1 MILLWPSL
9 SVEVPIAL
17 RRQDRTYLRVRTARL
32 GLEGCESFV
41 DDLIG
46 CRVLY
51 SVRDAL
57 LHRSLEIQPWHFPI
71 RYFKKIKP
79 RKKRKFFSKFLFF
92 LQSHNCWVAEVC
104 DPKAVFRFR
113 AQVKCATQHKISTSL
128 ACLLYLSGPARLDGR
143 VVQGGRLKFSSLRR
157 RGFEPHSSQN

>member
-1 MILLWPSL
+1 M
-9 SVEVPIAL
+9 
-17 RRQDRTYLRVRTARL
+17 RTARL

-71 RYFKKIKP
+71 RYF
-79 RKKRKFFSKFLFF
+79 FF
-92 LQSHNCWVAEVC
+92 LNVWLLLGRAPGLGRDATTLFVCAGSDCWVA
-104 DPKAVFRFR
+104 
-113 AQVKCATQHKISTSL
+113 
-128 ACLLYLSGPARLDGR
+128 GPATWR
-143 VVQGGRLKFSSLRR
+143 KKK
-157 RGFEPHSSQN
+157 

>member
-1 MILLWPSL
+1 M
-9 SVEVPIAL
+9 
-17 RRQDRTYLRVRTARL
+17 RTARL

-71 RYFKKIKP
+71 RYF
-79 RKKRKFFSKFLFF
+79 FFFF
-92 LQSHNCWVAEVC
+92 LLCVRCWVVPVDFALNNESN
-104 DPKAVFRFR
+104 
-113 AQVKCATQHKISTSL
+113 T
-128 ACLLYLSGPARLDGR
+128 DG
-143 VVQGGRLKFSSLRR
+143 
-157 RGFEPHSSQN
+157 

>member
-1 MILLWPSL
+1 M
-9 SVEVPIAL
+9 
-17 RRQDRTYLRVRTARL
+17 RTARL

-71 RYFKKIKP
+71 RYF
-79 RKKRKFFSKFLFF
+79 FF
-92 LQSHNCWVAEVC
+92 LCIGRCWVVHPDLAL
-104 DPKAVFRFR
+104 AVDAR
-113 AQVKCATQHKISTSL
+113 AAHGW
-128 ACLLYLSGPARLDGR
+128 AGAAPPAAWG
-143 VVQGGRLKFSSLRR
+143 
-157 RGFEPHSSQN
+157 

>member
-1 MILLWPSL
+1 M
-9 SVEVPIAL
+9 
-17 RRQDRTYLRVRTARL
+17 RTARL

-71 RYFKKIKP
+71 RYFIERSNGSLTSVVP
-79 RKKRKFFSKFLFF
+79 LFF
-92 LQSHNCWVAEVC
+92 LLSSGCWVVFPDLALCRQTTFFVC
-104 DPKAVFRFR
+104 GGVGCVGCPPAARRRR
-113 AQVKCATQHKISTSL
+113 AQGWMAEWSKAGDSSSLLFGGVGSNPTPVKMRRGHAHSLRPGARATFFPSRH
-128 ACLLYLSGPARLDGR
+128 PARTAG
-143 VVQGGRLKFSSLRR
+143 V
-157 RGFEPHSSQN
+157 

>member
-1 MILLWPSL
+1 M
-9 SVEVPIAL
+9 
-17 RRQDRTYLRVRTARL
+17 RTARL

-71 RYFKKIKP
+71 RYF
-79 RKKRKFFSKFLFF
+79 FFFNEWL
-92 LQSHNCWVAEVC
+92 LLG
-104 DPKAVFRFR
+104 R
-113 AQVKCATQHKISTSL
+113 APGLGEATRDATIDHGW
-128 ACLLYLSGPARLDGR
+128 AGAAPPAAWG
-143 VVQGGRLKFSSLRR
+143 
-157 RGFEPHSSQN
+157 

>member
-1 MILLWPSL
+1 M
-9 SVEVPIAL
+9 
-17 RRQDRTYLRVRTARL
+17 RTARL

-71 RYFKKIKP
+71 RYFL
-79 RKKRKFFSKFLFF
+79 FLFF
-92 LQSHNCWVAEVC
+92 LFKESCSVA
-104 DPKAVFRFR
+104 R
-113 AQVKCATQHKISTSL
+113 ARGGEKKNRRKKKIGRTTDT
-128 ACLLYLSGPARLDGR
+128 DGR
-143 VVQGGRLKFSSLRR
+143 TREKKKKKKKKKKTQPDGRTDGTQVNQGL
-157 RGFEPHSSQN
+157 

>member
-1 MILLWPSL
+1 M

-71 RYFKKIKP
+71 RYFFLI
-79 RKKRKFFSKFLFF
+79 FFFKV
-92 LQSHNCWVAEVC
+92 NRCWVAAERLR
-104 DPKAVFRFR
+104 KNQIFVFFCTGHLVV
-113 AQVKCATQHKISTSL
+113 AETATGGSSVVEQWTVK
-128 ACLLYLSGPARLDGR
+128 R
-143 VVQGGRLKFSSLRR
+143 
-157 RGFEPHSSQN
+157 SSQLSIGREFKSPSPEVLKIFRKKV

>member
-1 MILLWPSL
+1 M
-9 SVEVPIAL
+9 
-17 RRQDRTYLRVRTARL
+17 RTARL

-71 RYFKKIKP
+71 RYFFFFMYRTLLGRAP
-79 RKKRKFFSKFLFF
+79 RLGAGR
-92 LQSHNCWVAEVC
+92 E
-104 DPKAVFRFR
+104 R
-113 AQVKCATQHKISTSL
+113 AWAAHGW
-128 ACLLYLSGPARLDGR
+128 AGAAPPAAWG
-143 VVQGGRLKFSSLRR
+143 
-157 RGFEPHSSQN
+157 

>member
-1 MILLWPSL
+1 M
-9 SVEVPIAL
+9 
-17 RRQDRTYLRVRTARL
+17 RTARL

-71 RYFKKIKP
+71 RYLFIYFFFKGVTLLGRGHTDTQKFIFY
-79 RKKRKFFSKFLFF
+79 RK
-92 LQSHNCWVAEVC
+92 Q
-104 DPKAVFRFR
+104 AVGSRSIGD
-113 AQVKCATQHKISTSL
+113 AKK
-128 ACLLYLSGPARLDGR
+128 
-143 VVQGGRLKFSSLRR
+143 
-157 RGFEPHSSQN
+157 

>member
-1 MILLWPSL
+1 M
-9 SVEVPIAL
+9 
-17 RRQDRTYLRVRTARL
+17 RTARL

-71 RYFKKIKP
+71 RYYKGL
-79 RKKRKFFSKFLFF
+79 KRLHRLSSLFLFP
-92 LQSHNCWVAEVC
+92 LGCWVVHPDLA
-104 DPKAVFRFR
+104 PAVNTRVGGPR
-113 AQVKCATQHKISTSL
+113 VGRRCPTCCLGVAQW
-128 ACLLYLSGPARLDGR
+128 
-143 VVQGGRLKFSSLRR
+143 
-157 RGFEPHSSQN
+157 

>member
-1 MILLWPSL
+1 M
-9 SVEVPIAL
+9 
-17 RRQDRTYLRVRTARL
+17 RTARL

-71 RYFKKIKP
+71 RYY
-79 RKKRKFFSKFLFF
+79 KRVEAASGSFFSFFCSYQAVGSCSPTWRSQRAQLYPPLPSVRACVVAAQRCAVGGARAGWPSGPRRETQVLFSSEAWVRTPLQSCQHKKTRAPARALLFF
-92 LQSHNCWVAEVC
+92 
-104 DPKAVFRFR
+104 PGRF
-113 AQVKCATQHKISTSL
+113 
-128 ACLLYLSGPARLDGR
+128 PAPAMG
-143 VVQGGRLKFSSLRR
+143 V
-157 RGFEPHSSQN
+157 

>member
-1 MILLWPSL
+1 M
-9 SVEVPIAL
+9 
-17 RRQDRTYLRVRTARL
+17 RTARL

-71 RYFKKIKP
+71 RYFFFFFSKSIAVGSRSVCAACVSTDERVYLLMRQRRIVKKHKSKSHTQS
-79 RKKRKFFSKFLFF
+79 RVVKKRKVKKKKKNLFCF
-92 LQSHNCWVAEVC
+92 V
-104 DPKAVFRFR
+104 
-113 AQVKCATQHKISTSL
+113 
-128 ACLLYLSGPARLDGR
+128 LL
-143 VVQGGRLKFSSLRR
+143 
-157 RGFEPHSSQN
+157 

>member
-1 MILLWPSL
+1 M
-9 SVEVPIAL
+9 
-17 RRQDRTYLRVRTARL
+17 RTARL

-71 RYFKKIKP
+71 RYLKKIKP
-79 RKKRKFFSKFLFF
+79 RKKRKFFFKVFIF
-92 LQSHNCWVAEVC
+92 LQSLSCWVAEFFV
-104 DPKAVFRFR
+104 R
-113 AQVKCATQHKISTSL
+113 AQVNCATQHNICNSV
-128 ACLLYLSGPARLDGR
+128 ACLHYVSGPARLDGR

-157 RGFEPHSSQN
+157 RGFEPHSSQTLIFFFRWRNKNAPRPHTKRGQGRVAQR

>member
-1 MILLWPSL
+1 M
-9 SVEVPIAL
+9 
-17 RRQDRTYLRVRTARL
+17 RTARL

-71 RYFKKIKP
+71 RYLFIFSFFFYEEWLLGRGDTDTAAKKQKRLAGKKQISSEAQQP
-79 RKKRKFFSKFLFF
+79 RLG
-92 LQSHNCWVAEVC
+92 VA
-104 DPKAVFRFR
+104 
-113 AQVKCATQHKISTSL
+113 QW
-128 ACLLYLSGPARLDGR
+128 
-143 VVQGGRLKFSSLRR
+143 
-157 RGFEPHSSQN
+157 

>member
-1 MILLWPSL
+1 M
-9 SVEVPIAL
+9 
-17 RRQDRTYLRVRTARL
+17 RTARL

-71 RYFKKIKP
+71 RYIKGL
-79 RKKRKFFSKFLFF
+79 KRPHGPSSLFF
-92 LQSHNCWVAEVC
+92 V
-104 DPKAVFRFR
+104 
-113 AQVKCATQHKISTSL
+113 SL
-128 ACLLYLSGPARLDGR
+128 RLLGRVPRLGAHSARNNFSLPRSVRPSLPSGAPWAGPGLDGR

-157 RGFEPHSSQN
+157 RGFEPHSSHDNTTQNARPRARVAFFPGRPPAPAAGV